1 MPYTVDELNN
11 LEFSQDIIRRDEV
24 KYLELIQ
31 KRTASGNTEDGILRD
46 VNSGNIILFENI
58 IPGEGTDGTSYTK
71 GDLHTLTW
79 VRGYFEYEEN
89 EDLNKIIDREFTEL

>member
-11 LEFSQDIIRRDEV
+11 LEFYQDIIRRDEV

-58 IPGEGTDGTSYTK
+58 IPGEGTDGTSHKSNY
-71 GDLHTLTW
+71 TLTW
-79 VRGYFEYEEN
+79 VRGYFEYEKE
-89 EDLNKIIDREFTEL
+89 ETISKIIEREFTEF